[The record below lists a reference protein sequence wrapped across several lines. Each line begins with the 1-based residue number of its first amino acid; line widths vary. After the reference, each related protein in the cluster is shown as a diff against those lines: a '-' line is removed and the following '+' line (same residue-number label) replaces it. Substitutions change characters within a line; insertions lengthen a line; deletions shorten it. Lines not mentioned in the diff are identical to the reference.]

1 MLNFKSHIICI
12 TEKPE
17 GVEQKLENNKLQ
29 DLHVAPAKRG
39 AQVCVRQQRA
49 AIKNHFSLRSTA
61 SLNFRNAAMHLRALI
76 CVSLALLIAGIS
88 VCSCNMKTLPQISLL
103 QHTHTQQSREFLR
116 NKTTHHHHR
125 FNAPNHQQQQCEH

>member
-39 AQVCVRQQRA
+39 AQVCMRQQRA

-61 SLNFRNAAMHLRALI
+61 SLNFRNAAVRRYALT
-76 CVSLALLIAGIS
+76 CVDMCVLGSIDCWHIG
-88 VCSCNMKTLPQISLL
+88 M
-103 QHTHTQQSREFLR
+103 
-116 NKTTHHHHR
+116 
-125 FNAPNHQQQQCEH
+125 